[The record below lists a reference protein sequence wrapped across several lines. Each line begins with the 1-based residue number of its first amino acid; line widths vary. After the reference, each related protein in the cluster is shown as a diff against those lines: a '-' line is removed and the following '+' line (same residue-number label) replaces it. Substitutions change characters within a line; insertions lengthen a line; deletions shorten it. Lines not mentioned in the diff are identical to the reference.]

1 MEKYIILYIVP
12 IWSNH
17 RGGAMRFN
25 PTSYISPHSGAQ
37 PQHIKK
43 LLAPQIK
50 IHIEQVYLV
59 ISIHMYIFISN
70 TYYMYRNI
78 WLYSSIILTCI
89 FVAVLFIFD
98 WKEKRR
104 QHLNWFCSPV
114 GSSRPKFISQKSS
127 QYHFWAWSDL
137 CGLLC
142 PDVLASIIM
151 APLVGNY

>member
-1 MEKYIILYIVP
+1 MIK
-12 IWSNH
+12 SQ
-17 RGGAMRFN
+17 GGGGVAMRFN

-78 WLYSSIILTCI
+78 EFYSSIILTCI

-98 WKEKRR
+98 
-104 QHLNWFCSPV
+104 
-114 GSSRPKFISQKSS
+114 
-127 QYHFWAWSDL
+127 
-137 CGLLC
+137 
-142 PDVLASIIM
+142 
-151 APLVGNY
+151 